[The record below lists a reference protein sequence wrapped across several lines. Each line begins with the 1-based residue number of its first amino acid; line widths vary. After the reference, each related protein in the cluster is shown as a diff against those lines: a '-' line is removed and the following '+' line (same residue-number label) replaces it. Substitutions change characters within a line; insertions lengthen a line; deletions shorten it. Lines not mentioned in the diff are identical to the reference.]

1 MVNAHPSG
9 RWSAAAFPRAHYW
22 DQPCLISILAIWMKG
37 LPGFI
42 LEELYTNSGRI
53 KELDPGALI
62 FDISCS
68 EAEWKPAK
76 VSGNSESFG

>member
-1 MVNAHPSG
+1 
-9 RWSAAAFPRAHYW
+9 
-22 DQPCLISILAIWMKG
+22 MKE

-42 LEELYTNSGRI
+42 LEELYINSGRI